1 MDRAVA
7 AHGHDPS
14 DAVTGGPRRELG
26 PVAWGLRPDDV
37 HGPALA
43 PELARHGVE
52 RPSASATAR
61 GGVEDDLGVDQTA
74 AR

>member
-14 DAVTGGPRRELG
+14 DAVTGGPGRELG
-26 PVAWGLRPDDV
+26 PVAWALRPDDV

-43 PELARHGVE
+43 LELARHGIE
-52 RPSASATAR
+52 RPSAGAAAR
-61 GGVEDDLGVDQTA
+61 GGVEDDLGVDQRA